1 MSNNYST
8 AAENLAVEATSAIS
22 TLLAPFAS
30 ITKAFPLEQGKNPAL
45 PRVVSV
51 IQSVADTQT
60 AANPDYTLGDATID
74 PATISH
80 TLFTQPFG
88 IGYDE
93 LNLGARLAWLYSLN
107 GQKIAAKLSDAISAL
122 LTTTNFGAAIV
133 HPKWQRTVIPSL
145 MKVIKQLTKSP
156 DILWIDDTDPEHPR
170 HTLMISD
177 VQLIAVTHSPLIMA
191 SVEPL
196 FDENQDAWF
205 DLDLVGNN
213 VELTHRKF
221 VRQGDV
227 RSWLTSEAFNLKSG
241 YSIEAE
247 TVLEEA
253 ALALSNEQFSKDDAL
268 SLEQR
273 LRAVL
278 SDTDPFWMRW
288 RFVGEKKGWSL

>member
-133 HPKWQRTVIPSL
+133 TTTAANFTVSHYETLFAGVVTAGRAIVLDTPYFAKVKPASWCPPGFTNTLEHTRWSAAGANVRGFVADPAAIVLSYAMPTLASPHRNVVAEAPFTIPQIGLQGAATIYYILNTRRL
-145 MKVIKQLTKSP
+145 M
-156 DILWIDDTDPEHPR
+156 
-170 HTLMISD
+170 
-177 VQLIAVTHSPLIMA
+177 
-191 SVEPL
+191 
-196 FDENQDAWF
+196 
-205 DLDLVGNN
+205 GC
-213 VELTHRKF
+213 
-221 VRQGDV
+221 
-227 RSWLTSEAFNLKSG
+227 
-241 YSIEAE
+241 
-247 TVLEEA
+247 
-253 ALALSNEQFSKDDAL
+253 L
-268 SLEQR
+268 SLYMG
-273 LRAVL
+273 ATPG
-278 SDTDPFWMRW
+278 DTNAL
-288 RFVGEKKGWSL
+288 KLLASA